1 MAKQAEREAG
11 VHDPLPRLQ
20 EEGEEEEE
28 EEEDLDLKRA
38 SRFLTR
44 KGVLAVA

>member
-1 MAKQAEREAG
+1 MIPSLVSKRRG
-11 VHDPLPRLQ
+11 GRRRRRRRIWI
-20 EEGEEEEE
+20 
-28 EEEDLDLKRA
+28 LKRA